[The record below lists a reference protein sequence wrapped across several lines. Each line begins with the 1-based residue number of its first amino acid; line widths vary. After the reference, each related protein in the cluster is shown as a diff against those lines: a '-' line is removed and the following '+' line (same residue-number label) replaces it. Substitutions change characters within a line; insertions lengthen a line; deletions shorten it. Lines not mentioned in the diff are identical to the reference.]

1 MEIKLTPVFF
11 LYRKKLLLN
20 IMRTAIFLLCFS
32 VFGATPSNVF
42 SQNAKIKIDKSQTVT
57 VDQVFDLIMS
67 QTDYTFIY
75 QVDMFENF
83 PKVKLTKGTIDA
95 NKLLEKS
102 LSSGQFNVSLA
113 NNKTIIIKETK
124 QQQQQQQTITGTVT
138 DKNGVPLAGVLIV
151 YGENN
156 QEGFYKEGVGTDF
169 DGNYTLTYTPKDN
182 RTRRISAIY
191 LGYLT
196 ATKLVEDRSVINF
209 ILEEDI
215 SKLDEVVVVGYGNTV
230 RKDLTGSVGSIKN
243 QQVTQVQSQTVD
255 QALVGQ
261 LSGVFVES
269 NSGAPGTGA
278 SVNIRGLSQ
287 IIGDNQPLYVIDGIP
302 IVVNPNF
309 GSGASAGNRENPLLA
324 LDPNN
329 VERIDV
335 LKDASSAAIYGSRAA
350 NGVILITTKKGKRN
364 QAPQFNFSTN
374 TTFQNP
380 TRKEDYLNAE
390 QYKAFASEQA
400 QIILDGL
407 PPSFQ
412 PAFTVP
418 FAIIN
423 EPENFFGKEDTDWQ
437 DEILNKGALWN
448 QYNFSVNGGSEKTNY
463 FTSASINN
471 QEGLLIGN
479 KFTKYNLSANF
490 DSQIKDNFKI
500 GASINYTYG
509 KNNQS
514 GLLSLNNGN
523 FRPDLGVYDTDGNA
537 TEVQTNNG
545 FRGRTF
551 INPVENL
558 GKVRDRAIS
567 QNVLASVY
575 GELNLVK
582 NLKLRSQINVGLNND
597 KSSVFHPSFTSSAIL
612 ESQSRNFQ
620 GAFKANQTTDGYTTS
635 FSNTL
640 NYNATLNEDHR
651 LDVVAGLSWD
661 RLYLNFETQNYSGF
675 PDDFELTDINSAT
688 DAYDFGSNTSETG
701 LNSIF
706 GRLNYNY
713 KDRYLVTFTARND
726 TSTKFGPNNRRGFF
740 PSAGFGWNIHNETF
754 FNNESFVSR
763 LKLRASL
770 GRTGNDNIQAFS
782 YQAFYTTLGIG
793 TFYDGINGVSVQ
805 DLPNPDIQW
814 ETTDQLDLGLEFG
827 LFNGRI
833 NGEAVYFEKNTSDLI
848 LLTPV
853 PHETGFQDFFGNV
866 ADVSNKGWEFNI
878 GADVIRTKDFTW
890 NTNFNISF
898 IKNNV
903 DALKGGTNENNPF
916 IPALNGIQEG
926 EPIGYILG
934 YDVAGIA
941 QTQEEIDALNTA
953 APNGNYFSGLRA
965 PGDYIFRDIDG
976 DGEITDNDRKNL
988 GDISPDYFG
997 GWNNKIT
1004 YKNFDVSFNFQF
1016 VQGNSR
1022 EWTIPS
1028 RFANSRIDLSF
1039 NHPVQV
1045 LDTWSENNTSA
1056 TYARLGSSTHR
1067 PSGGATSKDVQ
1078 DGSYTR
1084 LRHFGLGY
1092 NLPQNVVNNMGL
1104 STVRFTLSGNNL
1116 LTISNYPGQDPE
1128 NVTVAPGGSSISRST
1143 DAGFAYPQARTF
1155 TFGVQLSF

>member
-1 MEIKLTPVFF
+1 MKIKLTLVFF

-20 IMRTAIFLLCFS
+20 IMRTAIFLLYFS
-32 VFGATPSNVF
+32 VFGATPNNVF
-42 SQNAKIKIDKSQTVT
+42 SQNAKIKIDKSQTVS

-83 PKVKLTKGTIDA
+83 PKVKLRKGTIDA
-95 NKLLEKS
+95 NKLLGKS
-102 LSSGQFNVSLA
+102 LSSGQFNVSVA
-113 NNKTIIIKETK
+113 NNNTIIIKEVK
-124 QQQQQQQTITGTVT
+124 KAQQQKTITGIVT

-151 YGENN
+151 YGANN
-156 QEGFYKEGVGTDF
+156 TEGFYKEGVGTDF
-169 DGNYTLTYTPKDN
+169 DGKYTLIYTPKDN
-182 RTRRISAIY
+182 TTQRISAIY
-191 LGYLT
+191 LGYKT
-196 ATKLVEDRSVINF
+196 TTEFVEGRSVINF

-215 SKLDEVVVVGYGNTV
+215 SKLDEVVVVGYGSIV
-230 RKDLTGSVGSIKN
+230 RKDLTGSIGSIKN
-243 QQVTQVQSQTVD
+243 EQVTQVQSQTVD

-269 NSGAPGTGA
+269 NAGAPGAGA

-287 IIGDNQPLYVIDGIP
+287 IIGDNQPLYVVDGVP

-309 GSGASAGNRENPLLA
+309 GTFAGVGNRENPLLA
-324 LDPNN
+324 IDPNN
-329 VERIDV
+329 IERVDV

-374 TTFQNP
+374 ATFQNP
-380 TRKEDYLNAE
+380 TQKEDYLNAE
-390 QYKAFASEQA
+390 QYKTFATEQA
-400 QIILDGL
+400 PIILDGL
-407 PPSFQ
+407 PPPVQ
-412 PAFTVP
+412 PLFTVP
-418 FAIIN
+418 FAIVDD
-423 EPENFFGKEDTDWQ
+423 PDNFFGDANTDWQ
-437 DEILNKGALWN
+437 DEVLNKNALWN
-448 QYNFSVNGGSEKTNY
+448 QYNFSVNGGSKKTNY
-463 FTSASINN
+463 FASASINQ

-479 KFTKYNLSANF
+479 KFKKYNLSANF

-509 KNNQS
+509 QNNQS
-514 GLLSLNNGN
+514 GISSLNNGN
-523 FRPDLGVYDTDGNA
+523 FRPDLGVYDADGNP
-537 TEVQTNNG
+537 TEVQSNNG

-558 GKVRDRAIS
+558 AKVRDRAIS

-582 NLKLRSQINVGLNND
+582 NLKLRSQINIGLNND
-597 KSSVFHPSFTSSAIL
+597 KSSIFNPSFTSTALI
-612 ESQSRNFQ
+612 EGIRRNFE
-620 GAFKANQTTDGYTTS
+620 GAYRANQTTDGYTTS

-640 NYNATLNEDHR
+640 NYNVTLKEDHH
-651 LDVVAGLSWD
+651 LDVVTGLSWD
-661 RLYLNFETQNYSGF
+661 RFYLNGETQNYSGF
-675 PDDFELTDINSAT
+675 PDDFELTDISSAT
-688 DAYDFGSNTSETG
+688 DVYDFGSATSETG

-713 KDRYLVTFTARND
+713 KNRYLATFTARSD
-726 TSTKFGPNNRRGFF
+726 TSAKFGPNNRRGFF
-740 PSAGFGWNIHNETF
+740 PSVGLGWNIHNESF
-754 FNNESFVSR
+754 FNNENFVNR

-782 YQAFYTTLGIG
+782 YQAFYTTLGVG
-793 TFYDGINGVSVQ
+793 TFYDGINGISVQ
-805 DLPNPDIQW
+805 NLPNPDIQW
-814 ETTDQLDLGLEFG
+814 ESTDQLDLGLEFG

-853 PHETGFQDFFGNV
+853 PHETGFQDFFGNI
-866 ADVSNKGWEFNI
+866 ADVSNKGWEFTI
-878 GADVIRTKDFTW
+878 GADVIKTKNFTW
-890 NTNFNISF
+890 NSNFNISF

-916 IPALNGIQEG
+916 LPALNGIQEG

-934 YDVAGIA
+934 YDVVGIA
-941 QTQEEIDALNTA
+941 QTADEIEALNTA
-953 APNGNYFSGLRA
+953 APSGNYFSGLITS
-965 PGDYIFRDIDG
+965 GDYIFRDIDG

-988 GDISPDYFG
+988 GDINPDYFG
-997 GWNNKIT
+997 GWNNTIA
-1004 YKNFDVSFNFQF
+1004 YKNFDLSFNFQF

-1022 EWTIPS
+1022 NWAIPG
-1028 RFANSRIDLSF
+1028 RFATRRIDLSF
-1039 NHPVQV
+1039 NQPIQV
-1045 LDTWSENNTSA
+1045 LDTWNENNTSA
-1056 TYARLGSSTHR
+1056 TYARLGSNTHR

-1084 LRHFGLGY
+1084 LRYLGLGY
-1092 NLPQNVVNNMGL
+1092 NLPLNVINNMGFNEARL
-1104 STVRFTLSGNNL
+1104 TLSGNNL
-1116 LTISNYPGQDPE
+1116 FTITNYPGQDPE
-1128 NVTVAPGGSSISRST
+1128 NVTVFPGGSSIARRS